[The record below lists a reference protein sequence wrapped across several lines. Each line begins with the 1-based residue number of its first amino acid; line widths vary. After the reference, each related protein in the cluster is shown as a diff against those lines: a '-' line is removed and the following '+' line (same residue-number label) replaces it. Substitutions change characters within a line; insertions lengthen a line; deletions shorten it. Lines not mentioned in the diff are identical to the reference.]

1 MNLDRIGKYRIVE
14 RIGQG
19 AMGEV
24 FKAHDPLLN
33 RFVAIKTISPTLASD
48 PEFRQRFQREAQS
61 AAQLNHPNIVTIYD
75 FGNDEAGL
83 TYMAMEL
90 VEGLDLRESIRRRA
104 LGPLLRRLDLMV
116 QLCDGLG
123 FAHARGVVHRDLK
136 PANIHVQPSG
146 QVKILDF
153 GLARLASSEMTK
165 TGTVMGTPHY
175 MSPEQVRGQKADA
188 RSDVFSLGAVCYE
201 MVAGTRPFDGRTVPE
216 VLQAIV
222 ERDATPLRA
231 KAPDTPQSVSAVIER
246 ALSRDPAAR
255 FADAAEMGRALA
267 AAQKSLAGETIVG
280 AAPGAEATVLQH
292 PGDTMIGHA
301 TEGSTALDPRR
312 RSSILRRSLS
322 VTSRQDPTVAAE
334 LTHVQAAPSRLPLVA
349 GAAVAVLVAAGIGGY
364 MYVRSR
370 AVATAPAASTA
381 QEQSVLTEALLS
393 GKVELAR
400 ADLDNHA
407 YDDAAAHA
415 REALAIDP
423 ASAEAK
429 EVLDKAVGLKAEVE
443 KAVADAKTAV
453 ARGDTST
460 ASEALGRLLALD
472 RRHPAAR
479 ELTRDLNRYSRRQ
492 AEEARGGE
500 RRRRGPRPRTRAPS
514 DARLRPGE
522 EADRRGRRPLRA
534 GALRRGGRQ
543 VHRVARRFRRPE
555 ARGRRGAV
563 RRSGPGGSGAGGG
576 LAGRGGPGGRGPA
589 RADRDPHADR
599 GALGHRH
606 ADRRADEP
614 PDRDAA
620 AGDAA
625 ARGGRGRRPGGARPR
640 SAGSR
645 RAPRDRRP
653 RPRVRD
659 AGRLAVP
666 HRDGRALRR
675 RREEAAGV
683 VQGREVRPRGDR
695 DRVGRG
701 ERRGSD
707 RPRPAAGHD
716 QRPDAA
722 AEAARLPP
730 RPRRR
735 VVADRVDGPRQGLR
749 RGARRGPGETGG
761 GEAPPP
767 GRERSSRAPRG
778 PSRPSSRRG

>member
-33 RFVAIKTISPTLASD
+33 RFVAIKTISPALASD

-201 MVAGTRPFDGRTVPE
+201 MIAGTRPFDGRTVPE
-216 VLQAIV
+216 VLQALV

-280 AAPGAEATVLQH
+280 APPGAEATVLQH
-292 PGDTMIGHA
+292 PGDTLIGHA

-322 VTSRQDPTVAAE
+322 LTSRQDPTVAAE

-349 GAAVAVLVAAGIGGY
+349 GAALAVLVAAGIGGY
-364 MYVRSR
+364 VYVRSR

-381 QEQSVLTEALLS
+381 QEQSVLSEALLS

-400 ADLDNHA
+400 ADLDNKA
-407 YDDAAAHA
+407 YDDAVGHA
-415 REALAIDP
+415 REALVIDP
-423 ASAEAK
+423 SSAEAK
-429 EVLDKAVGLKAEVE
+429 AVLDRALAAKADVE
-443 KAVADAKTAV
+443 KAVTEARAAV
-453 ARGDTST
+453 GRGDTAA

-479 ELTRDLNRYSRRQ
+479 DLMRDLNRYSRRQ
-492 AEEARGGE
+492 AE
-500 RRRRGPRPRTRAPS
+500 
-514 DARLRPGE
+514 D
-522 EADRRGRRPLRA
+522 
-534 GALRRGGRQ
+534 
-543 VHRVARRFRRPE
+543 
-555 ARGRRGAV
+555 ARGRAATSRAAAEDAGTARLPAFAQA
-563 RRSGPGGSGAGGG
+563 RRLTAEADELFSQERYAE
-576 LAGRGGPGGRGPA
+576 A
-589 RADRDPHADR
+589 ADRFVAS
-599 GALGHRH
+599 
-606 ADRRADEP
+606 
-614 PDRDAA
+614 RDAFDAIKREAEA
-620 AGDAA
+620 ARVAADAA
-625 ARGGRGRRPGGARPR
+625 R
-640 SAGSR
+640 
-645 RAPRDRRP
+645 
-653 RPRVRD
+653 
-659 AGRLAVP
+659 
-666 HRDGRALRR
+666 
-675 RREEAAGV
+675 
-683 VQGREVRPRGDR
+683 
-695 DRVGRG
+695 
-701 ERRGSD
+701 
-707 RPRPAAGHD
+707 
-716 QRPDAA
+716 A
-722 AEAARLPP
+722 AEAARVAEAARLAAARPAPAAIPSPTTAPTAAVPTAAPTTAPTATPLPATP
-730 RPRRR
+730 QPAGAAAASVPAAPGRDPQDAAVRK
-735 VVADRVDGPRQGLR
+735 VVADYSRALESQDIDLFRTLKPDLSSDEEKRLRESFKQVRYDRVGIEVE
-749 RGARRGPGETGG
+749 AVEVNG
-761 GEAPPP
+761 GEALVKVARQDTVN
-767 GRERSSRAPRG
+767 GRSLRPQRQLFRLARSGSSWRIVSMG
-778 PSRPSSRRG
+778 PLKE

>member
-222 ERDATPLRA
+222 ERDAPPLRA
-231 KAPDTPQSVSAVIER
+231 KAPQTPQSVSAVIER

-255 FADAAEMGRALA
+255 FADAAEMGHAFA
-267 AAQKSLAGETIVG
+267 AVQKSLAGETIVG

-292 PGDTMIGHA
+292 PGDTGIGHA

-334 LTHVQAAPSRLPLVA
+334 LTHVPAAPSRLPLVA

-370 AVATAPAASTA
+370 AAATAPAASTA

-400 ADLDNHA
+400 ADLDNKA
-407 YDDAAAHA
+407 YDDAVAHA
-415 REALAIDP
+415 REALVFDP
-423 ASAEAK
+423 TSAEAK
-429 EVLDKAVGLKAEVE
+429 DVLDRALAAKADVE
-443 KAVADAKTAV
+443 KAVTDARAAV
-453 ARGDTST
+453 GRGDTAA

-479 ELTRDLNRYSRRQ
+479 DLMRDLNRYSRRQ
-492 AEEARGGE
+492 AEEARGRAATSRAAAE
-500 RRRRGPRPRTRAPS
+500 DASTLRTPAYAQARRLTV
-514 DARLRPGE
+514 
-522 EADRRGRRPLRA
+522 EADGLFA
-534 GALRRGGRQ
+534 Q
-543 VHRVARRFRRPE
+543 ERFAE
-555 ARGRRGAV
+555 A
-563 RRSGPGGSGAGGG
+563 
-576 LAGRGGPGGRGPA
+576 
-589 RADRDPHADR
+589 ADKYI
-599 GALGHRH
+599 
-606 ADRRADEP
+606 ES
-614 PDRDAA
+614 RDAFDA
-620 AGDAA
+620 LKREVDAA
-625 ARGGRGRRPGGARPR
+625 R
-640 SAGSR
+640 
-645 RAPRDRRP
+645 
-653 RPRVRD
+653 
-659 AGRLAVP
+659 
-666 HRDGRALRR
+666 
-675 RREEAAGV
+675 
-683 VQGREVRPRGDR
+683 
-695 DRVGRG
+695 
-701 ERRGSD
+701 
-707 RPRPAAGHD
+707 
-716 QRPDAA
+716 A
-722 AEAARLPP
+722 AEAARAEAARAEAARAEASRVEAARVAAARPAPTGIPTPTAAPSATATPTAAPTSLPTATP
-730 RPRRR
+730 AAATPQPAAAAAAVPAAPGRDPQDPAVRR
-735 VVADRVDGPRQGLR
+735 VIADLGRAFETQDVSLYRAVMGELSADAEKKLRESFKAVKYDRVAIEIESVEVSGEEATARVQRQDTINGRTQPLKR
-749 RGARRGPGETGG
+749 LVYRLARSGASWRIVSMALVKG
-761 GEAPPP
+761 
-767 GRERSSRAPRG
+767 
-778 PSRPSSRRG
+778 